1 MTNHVRFFIDDNEFT
16 ADQFVDIPIPQMGST
31 VFLRDKMYCV
41 DDITYSFA
49 CTNYDYNLI
58 DVFVTNI

>member
-41 DDITYSFA
+41 DDITY
-49 CTNYDYNLI
+49 
-58 DVFVTNI
+58 